1 VINLDNKTDINEV
14 CIKLRDFFFSDN
26 DVLLVLLFGSF
37 GTPEE
42 HSLSDIDVAVLLRDR
57 ISLQDELRMSAEL
70 TQLLSREDIDLV
82 LLRQTGVNIAYRA
95 LTTGRKVFTRDPLL
109 ITDFAEKIINDYLD
123 FGLRLESMDRDF
135 AEGLREDYLHGQS

>member
-1 VINLDNKTDINEV
+1 MINLDNKTDIHEV

-37 GTPEE
+37 GTPDE

-70 TQLLSREDIDLV
+70 TLLLSEDIDLV

-95 LTTGRKVFTRDPLL
+95 LTTGRKVFTCDSLL
-109 ITDFAEKIINDYLD
+109 ITDFVEKIINDYLD

-135 AEGLREDYLHGQS
+135 AEGLREDYLYGQS